1 MITTNKSSEKNKN
14 NKVNIY
20 ISLPLQKTSKASSV
34 DLTSTSVHPA
44 TYMLWFWSS
53 RSILDWGGL
62 KYEIQHEI
70 TSVATEWENKLFSH
84 VAIKRSLCMGVYRQV
99 KQKHKTGSQDKSWQ
113 HLKAKRQDTQNSYTK
128 KISKG
133 RKSIYE
139 WISLA
144 TYMNS
149 MLFLRGVPAPFHLM
163 KKQNTFIYK
172 LSS

>member
-1 MITTNKSSEKNKN
+1 MRAAGLAIQLRVCNPALLLTCVQKTSSNTIALHDNHKQNPLRKKIKIN

-62 KYEIQHEI
+62 KCEIQHEI

-84 VAIKRSLCMGVYRQV
+84 VAIKRSLCMGVYRQE

-128 KISKG
+128 KISK
-133 RKSIYE
+133 RQK
-139 WISLA
+139 
-144 TYMNS
+144 
-149 MLFLRGVPAPFHLM
+149 VHL
-163 KKQNTFIYK
+163 
-172 LSS
+172 